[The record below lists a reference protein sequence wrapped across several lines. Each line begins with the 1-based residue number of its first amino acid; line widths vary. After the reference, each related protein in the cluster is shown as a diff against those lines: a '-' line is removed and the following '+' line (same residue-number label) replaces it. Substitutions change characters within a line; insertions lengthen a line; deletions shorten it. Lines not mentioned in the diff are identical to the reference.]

1 MARTFCKTWWGNA
14 WLQALSHIDYSNRI
28 PRGARYARN
37 GSVKSV
43 VFDGNKIKAKVQGSR
58 VRPYTVTM
66 VINKFSESEKE
77 RLIDGILAK
86 PAIVPQLLN
95 MNLSPAVLDIAK
107 EARLKVFPSS
117 WRDLTWIAIARIG
130 LCHASILL
138 RLSIWWAWRLT
149 TTLSWCS
156 NSMAWIF
163 WRN

>member
-1 MARTFCKTWWGNA
+1 MALADNSPQ
-14 WLQALSHIDYSNRI
+14 LVVI

-86 PAIVPQLLN
+86 PSIVPQLLN

-107 EARLKVFPSS
+107 GARLKVFPSS
-117 WRDLTWIAIARIG
+117 CSDLDKDCDCRDCRGENWIG
-130 LCHASILL
+130 K
-138 RLSIWWAWRLT
+138 LSNKELKE
-149 TTLSWCS
+149 
-156 NSMAWIF
+156 IF
-163 WRN
+163 G

>member
-1 MARTFCKTWWGNA
+1 MARNFCKTWWGNA

-43 VFDGNKIKAKVQGSR
+43 EFDDNKIKAKVQGSR
-58 VRPYTVTM
+58 RTPYTVTM
-66 VINKFSESEKE
+66 EVNKFTKKETE
-77 RLIDGILAK
+77 RLMEGILAN

-107 EARLKVFPSS
+107 EAKLKVFPDS
-117 WRDLTWIAIARIG
+117 WRDLDMD
-130 LCHASILL
+130 
-138 RLSIWWAWRLT
+138 
-149 TTLSWCS
+149 CS
-156 NSMAWIF
+156 

>member
-1 MARTFCKTWWGNA
+1 MALADNSPQ
-14 WLQALSHIDYSNRI
+14 LVVI

-86 PAIVPQLLN
+86 PSIVPQLLN

-117 WRDLTWIAIARIG
+117 WRDLDMDCDCPDYRGENWIG
-130 LCHASILL
+130 K
-138 RLSIWWAWRLT
+138 LSNKELKE
-149 TTLSWCS
+149 
-156 NSMAWIF
+156 IF
-163 WRN
+163 G